1 MKPLLLSILTGLAC
15 SVSSLHASEPG
26 QLEVPLEP
34 LSAEVEL
41 GVIATTGNTES
52 SAVKGKATIKQ
63 DFREWKNKYQF
74 DALYKRNT
82 YEGDDQTTA
91 QKVFLSAQ
99 SDYKLSP
106 ENSSVF
112 VYGSYTDDRF
122 SGYDYQN
129 TVAFGYSKRLFADQD
144 SFLDYNIGP
153 GYSFNRK
160 DDGGVEDSIIVHLQ
174 MEYEY
179 NFSPEVKF
187 TQMLGSDVA
196 LESNKNTASKS
207 ESSITSKLRD
217 NLSMKAA
224 YNITHN
230 SLSLDMRE
238 KTDSVTSVTLI
249 YTF

>member
-15 SVSSLHASEPG
+15 SVSSLHAVEPE

-52 SAVKGKATIKQ
+52 SALKGKAVIKQ

-82 YEGDDQTTA
+82 YEGKDEATA
-91 QKVFLSAQ
+91 QRVFLSAQ

-106 ENSSVF
+106 ENTSVF
-112 VYGSYTDDRF
+112 VFGSYTDDRF
-122 SGYDYQN
+122 SGYEYQN
-129 TVAFGYSKRLFADQD
+129 TIAVGYSKRLFANQD

-153 GYSFNRK
+153 GYSFNRTDEGEL
-160 DDGGVEDSIIVHLQ
+160 DDTVIVHLQ
-174 MEYEY
+174 VEYEY

-187 TQMLGSDVA
+187 TQIFGSDVA
-196 LESNKNTASKS
+196 LESNKNTISKS
-207 ESSITSKLRD
+207 ESAITSKLRD
-217 NLSMKAA
+217 NLSMKAS
-224 YNITHN
+224 YNIAHN
-230 SLSLDMRE
+230 SEALDLKA
-238 KTDSVTSVTLI
+238 KTDTTTSITMI
-249 YTF
+249 YSF